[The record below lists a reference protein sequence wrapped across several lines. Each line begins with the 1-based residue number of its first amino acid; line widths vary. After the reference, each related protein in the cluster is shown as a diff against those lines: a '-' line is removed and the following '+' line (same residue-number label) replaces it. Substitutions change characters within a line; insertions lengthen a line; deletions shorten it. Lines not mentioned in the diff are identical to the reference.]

1 MVATAVGWLQPWE
14 WQSCLWASNFL
25 SIYSSKEETNVL
37 VNSWKE
43 QMLSVRAL
51 VKTAKNIP
59 DPQKQPIILVLQ
71 EPCWVYNNPPSQAPL
86 LLWARTHFPRQGR
99 DVDCAG
105 DKDFYSV
112 QHLSPWERE
121 PGTFDSF
128 TERPTHRAWG
138 CRCGNTSW
146 RLKAATSAGR
156 RERYGHSPFHG
167 QTGGQSLGT
176 VETSLTNLNS
186 P

>member
-1 MVATAVGWLQPWE
+1 
-14 WQSCLWASNFL
+14 
-25 SIYSSKEETNVL
+25 
-37 VNSWKE
+37 
-43 QMLSVRAL
+43 MLSVRAL
-51 VKTAKNIP
+51 VKTTTNIP

-71 EPCWVYNNPPSQAPL
+71 EPRWVSNNPASQAPL

-99 DVDCAG
+99 AVDCAS

-112 QHLSPWERE
+112 QHLSPWGRE
-121 PGTFDSF
+121 PGTFVSLAG
-128 TERPTHRAWG
+128 RPTHWAWG
-138 CRCGNTSW
+138 CRVRQHKLVFKSSYLC
-146 RLKAATSAGR
+146 REK

-176 VETSLTNLNS
+176 VEASLTNLNS

>member
-1 MVATAVGWLQPWE
+1 
-14 WQSCLWASNFL
+14 
-25 SIYSSKEETNVL
+25 
-37 VNSWKE
+37 
-43 QMLSVRAL
+43 MLSVRAL

-105 DKDFYSV
+105 DKDFYSA

-121 PGTFDSF
+121 PGTSDSLA
-128 TERPTHRAWG
+128 EKPTHPAWG
-138 CRCGNTSW
+138 CRVWQHKLVFQSSHLC
-146 RLKAATSAGR
+146 REK
-156 RERYGHSPFHG
+156 RERWAQPISRTDWRPELRYCRNIAHKFEF
-167 QTGGQSLGT
+167 T
-176 VETSLTNLNS
+176 VNATILPPCQHLDLSQICRLIINITCFGNHTH
-186 P
+186 